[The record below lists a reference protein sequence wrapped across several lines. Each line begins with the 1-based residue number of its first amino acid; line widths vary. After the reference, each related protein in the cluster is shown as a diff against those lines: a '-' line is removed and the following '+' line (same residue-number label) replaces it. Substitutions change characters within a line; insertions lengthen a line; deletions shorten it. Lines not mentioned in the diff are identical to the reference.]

1 MILFLLCRA
10 GNHTVRDSYL
20 YEFPGITGRVH
31 VLNYEGVL
39 RQRILPYG
47 CYVFTDMD
55 RAPPDMLTG
64 IRAFHDFLGTLG
76 SAVRC
81 INHPTHSLQRFAL
94 LRTLF
99 EHGINDFD
107 AYRVDESRRPERY
120 PVFLRREDVH
130 DGPLG
135 DPIGDPSAL
144 EDEIGNLLRQGH
156 PREHLLAVEYCDV
169 RDRQGV
175 IRKYG
180 AFFVD
185 GTVVPRHVVI
195 STHWVAKYTD
205 PEAVASQIS
214 RETQLREEA
223 QYVADNPHAEQ
234 ITEIFR
240 LARIDY
246 GRIDY
251 SFKDGAIRVWEINT
265 NPVIAERRNIDGS
278 PRHRQVLEP
287 GVRNLAAAILKL
299 DTGLPRGRFEISPTI
314 VERLAAVG

>member
-20 YEFPGITGRVH
+20 YEFPGIAGRVH

-55 RAPPDMLTG
+55 RAPPGMLMG
-64 IRAFHDFLGTLG
+64 IRAFYDFLGTLG

-81 INHPTHSLQRFAL
+81 VNHPTHSLQRLAL

-99 EHGINDFD
+99 EHGVNDFD

-120 PVFLRREDVH
+120 PAFLRREDGH
-130 DGPLG
+130 DGPLS

-144 EDEIGNLLRQGH
+144 EDEIEKLLRQGH
-156 PREHLLAVEYCDV
+156 PRERLLAVEYCDV
-169 RDRQGV
+169 RDRRGV

-180 AFFVD
+180 AFFVN

-205 PEAVASQIS
+205 PESVASQVS
-214 RETQLREEA
+214 REAQLHEEA

-234 ITEIFR
+234 IAEIFR

-278 PRHRQVLEP
+278 PRNRQVLEP
-287 GVRNLAAAILKL
+287 GVRKLAGAILKL

-314 VERLAAVG
+314 VERLAAAG

>member
-20 YEFPGITGRVH
+20 YEFPGIAGRVH

-55 RAPPDMLTG
+55 RAPPGMLMG
-64 IRAFHDFLGTLG
+64 IRAFYDFLGTLG

-81 INHPTHSLQRFAL
+81 INHPTHSLQRLAL

-99 EHGINDFD
+99 EHGVNDFD

-120 PVFLRREDVH
+120 PAFLRREDGH
-130 DGPLG
+130 DGPLS

-144 EDEIGNLLRQGH
+144 EDEIEKLLRQGH
-156 PREHLLAVEYCDV
+156 PRERLLAVEYCDV
-169 RDRQGV
+169 RDRRGV

-180 AFFVD
+180 AFFVNR
-185 GTVVPRHVVI
+185 TVVPRHVVI

-205 PEAVASQIS
+205 PESVASQVS
-214 RETQLREEA
+214 REAQLHEEA

-234 ITEIFR
+234 IAEIFR

-287 GVRNLAAAILKL
+287 GVRKLAGAILKL

-314 VERLAAVG
+314 VERLAAAG